1 MTSGHLAA
9 RLIAATTV
17 LGLGAPI
24 NQAAQIETITVIA
37 KTPVGR
43 GDLDVHDYPG
53 GIQTAGQEQLAA
65 SGSLDVSGYLAR
77 RGRGVHVNSA
87 QGNPLQSDLYYRG
100 YAASPLLG
108 LPMGLTVYQN
118 GVRLN
123 EPLGD
128 AVNWDLVP
136 MKAIAEL
143 SVLGGSNPLFGLN
156 TLGGSIVMRMKDGF
170 SHGGHALEVE
180 SGSHDRLVTNLE
192 SGGNDGRLG
201 YYVNGQRFDEDGW
214 RDLSPSRAQ
223 IVYGNVDWRA
233 GGRSLAVEH
242 HRADSKL
249 TGNGL
254 SPAGLLAR
262 DRAAVFTA
270 PDITENSAR
279 MWSLGGGSSRA
290 DGGSFIGKF
299 HVRDTDTASIN
310 GDALEEDD
318 VDDLIDGF
326 GGQSILSPLLSAAC
340 AGEAGEPPDAG
351 DDGNAP
357 DEAFEETVGEGGCG
371 AVNNI
376 SRRSQNSRGGV
387 IEFDLPAVWFGYDHD
402 LSAGGGF
409 YRGRSAFES
418 RVQFAL
424 FDPATRSTRTPGSAQ
439 GGFADEATD
448 IGARV
453 ERRFLYVGDSID
465 VGDAWIVTLSGF
477 LHQSEV
483 DLRDQTGEQ
492 PQLNG
497 SHRYRNFNWRVGG
510 MRRWATRSVYASIG
524 RSSRLPTPIELACS
538 EALARNPETGEVEE
552 CRLPNAFL
560 ADPPLEEV
568 IAKSIEFGIRGD
580 PESGLGWSLNVFHV
594 VNDDD
599 IIWQTGQTRAH
610 GLFRNVAGT
619 RRMGAEMS
627 LQGTRDRWD
636 WSIDYTHVR
645 ATFADSFAVLSPN
658 HPANAGGDDE
668 DDDAPLTRPV
678 SHGDRIPGIPGHVF
692 KAAADYAFTDRLSL
706 GVDMVAVSGS
716 HLRGDESNELDE
728 LAGHAVVNAVL
739 RYRNDRFEASLLVE
753 NILGSDYENF
763 GLIGEEPDDIVGLND
778 IGDDVRFLAPGA
790 PRSAW
795 LRVRLAF

>member
-1 MTSGHLAA
+1 MTSGKPFAP
-9 RLIAATTV
+9 LISTAFA
-17 LGLGAPI
+17 LGLGAAI
-24 NQAAQIETITVIA
+24 AHGAEIETVTVVA
-37 KTPVGR
+37 KTPAG
-43 GDLDVHDYPG
+43 GSDLDVRDYPG
-53 GIQTAGQEQLAA
+53 SIETVNAEELAA

-77 RGRGVHVNSA
+77 RGRSVHINSA

-136 MKAIAEL
+136 MKAIANL

-170 SHGGHALEVE
+170 SHAGHGLEVGA
-180 SGSHDRLVTNLE
+180 GSHDRLVANLE
-192 SGGNDGRLG
+192 SGGNNGRLG
-201 YYVNGQRFDEDGW
+201 YYVNGQRFDEEGW
-214 RDLSPSRAQ
+214 RDLSPSRAE
-223 IVYGNVDWRA
+223 IFYGNADWRD
-233 GGRSLAVEH
+233 GGRSLAIEH
-242 HRADSKL
+242 HRGDSEL

-254 SPAGLLAR
+254 SPFGLLDR

-279 MWSLGGGSSRA
+279 MWSVRGGLSLAEGASLV
-290 DGGSFIGKF
+290 GKL
-299 HVRDTDTASIN
+299 HVRDNDTASFN

-318 VDDLIDGF
+318 VDELIEGF
-326 GGQSILSPLLSAAC
+326 GGRSALSRLLPEAC
-340 AGEAGEPPDAG
+340 RDVGEETENTGDAG
-351 DDGNAP
+351 
-357 DEAFEETVGEGGCG
+357 DEAFEEAVGEGGCG
-371 AVNNI
+371 AINNI
-376 SRRSQNSRGGV
+376 SRRAQDSRGGV
-387 IEFDLPAVWFGYDHD
+387 AEFDAPATWFGYDHD

-424 FDPATRSTRTPGSAQ
+424 FDPGTRSTRTPGSAQ

-448 IGARV
+448 IEARV
-453 ERRFLYVGDSID
+453 ERRFLYAGDTID
-465 VGDAWIVTLSGF
+465 VGDGWIVTLSGF
-477 LHQSEV
+477 LHDSEV
-483 DLRDQTGEQ
+483 ELRDRSGEQ
-492 PQLNG
+492 PQLDG
-497 SHRYRNFNWRVGG
+497 SHRYRSFNWSVGG
-510 MRRWATRSVYASIG
+510 LRRWTTYSAYATIG

-568 IAKSIEFGIRGD
+568 IAKSIEFGVRREPD
-580 PESGLGWSLNVFHV
+580 SGPSWSLGAFRV

-599 IIWQTGQTRAH
+599 ILWQTGQTRAH

-619 RRMGAEMS
+619 HRVGVEFS
-627 LQGTRDRWD
+627 LTGTRDRWG

-645 ATFADSFAVLSPN
+645 ATFEDAFEVLSPN
-658 HPANAGGDDE
+658 HPANARDGDD
-668 DDDAPLTRPV
+668 DPRRTRPV
-678 SHGDRIPGIPGHVF
+678 SHGDRIPGIPSHLF
-692 KAAADYAFTDRLSL
+692 KAAADYAFTNRLSL
-706 GVDMVAVSGS
+706 GFDMVAASGS
-716 HLRGDESNELDE
+716 HLRGDESNETDE
-728 LAGHAVVNAVL
+728 LSGYAVVNAVVG
-739 RYRNDRFEASLLVE
+739 YRNDRFEASLLLE
-753 NILGSDYENF
+753 NVLDLDYENF
-763 GLIGEEPDDIVGLND
+763 GLIGEEPDEVVGLDD
-778 IGDDVRFLAPGA
+778 IGEHIRFLAPGT

-795 LRVRLAF
+795 LRVRLSF